1 MVLGSFIAGGAL
13 GTVIG
18 ALFGYMIACFSIV
31 SKWSDR
37 GGKDDGED

>member
-13 GTVIG
+13 GTFIG

-31 SKWSDR
+31 YKWNDR
-37 GGKDDGED
+37 GGKDNDED